1 MSLGLTEEEAKNSAF
16 VQRHQRNVI
25 SERPSFVNVGALFTF
40 DSVIGRSV
48 GPAILAAVEDVN
60 SDDTILKNT
69 KINLISRDTNCSGFL
84 GTVQAMQL
92 TGYDI
97 IATLGPQ
104 SSGISHV
111 ISYLENELQV
121 PLLSFA
127 TDPTLSSLQHPYF
140 LRVITN
146 DYFQMQAIADL
157 VEYFAWRDVVA
168 VFVDDDYGRNGISVL
183 GDALARKR
191 AKISYKAGFTPGG
204 PVSDIDVLLKGKSA
218 PGNDLIGQKQR
229 GKAWQQDGDLMCSN
243 TRSVIC
249 GNVNFAFRGVCNR
262 CGTARPAG
270 AGGGA
275 GGGGRGRGRGGLDS
289 GGPTRAVAGA
299 GAGAAGGGLFG
310 PNDWSC
316 PMCGNINWAKLLKCN
331 ICNTNKPGTSEGG
344 VRVLSMEE
352 PYSSDDIDD
361 VRKRWAECFL
371 EVI

>member
-16 VQRHQRNVI
+16 VQRHQRKAHTGNSI
-25 SERPSFVNVGALFTF
+25 
-40 DSVIGRSV
+40 IGRSV

-204 PVSDIDVLLKGKSA
+204 PVSDIDVLLRKERVPLVMISLAKNRWESMA
-218 PGNDLIGQKQR
+218 
-229 GKAWQQDGDLMCSN
+229 
-243 TRSVIC
+243 TRRRFDVFEYKVCDVIIVC

-262 CGTARPAG
+262 CGTACPAG

-316 PMCGNINWAKLLKCN
+316 PMCGNINWAKRLKCN